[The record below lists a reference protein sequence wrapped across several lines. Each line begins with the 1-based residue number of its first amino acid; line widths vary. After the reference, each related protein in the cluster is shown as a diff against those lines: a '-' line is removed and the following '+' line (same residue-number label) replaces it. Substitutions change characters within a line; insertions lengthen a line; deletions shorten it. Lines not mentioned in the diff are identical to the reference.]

1 MPSRESIV
9 SFEEPPAPE
18 GADPYVNGAGPSPGI
33 AVVPPRAEWPGLFET
48 LAVRVR
54 AALGWRALAVEH
66 VGSTS
71 VPGLSAKPTIDIDLI
86 VADPDREED
95 YVPALEQQGF
105 VLRVREPWWFG
116 HRMLA
121 LQEPACHLHVFGPDS
136 PEPVKHRI
144 FRDCCAGI
152 PTIANATRPRSCA
165 PQPRRPP
172 RGNTPWSTTPARSP
186 SSGRSTTA
194 PSAPRG
200 SSAEP
205 FRPLVPLR

>member
-1 MPSRESIV
+1 MPSREQIV
-9 SFEEPPAPE
+9 SFEEPPVPE
-18 GADPYVNGAGPSPGI
+18 GVDPYVNGAGPSPGI
-33 AVVPPRAEWPGLFET
+33 AVVPPNAAWPEDFAALD
-48 LAVRVR
+48 RRIR

-95 YVPALEQQGF
+95 YIPALEQQGF

-121 LQEPACHLHVFGPDS
+121 VQEPACHLHVFGPDS

-144 FRDCCAGI
+144 FRDWL
-152 PTIANATRPRSCA
+152 
-165 PQPRRPP
+165 
-172 RGNTPWSTTPARSP
+172 RGNADDRE
-186 SSGRSTTA
+186 RYEA
-194 PSAPRG
+194 AKLRA
-200 SSAEP
+200 SAEATAAGEHSMDYNARKESVIREIYDRA
-205 FRPLVPLR
+205 FRAAGLIR

>member
-48 LAVRVR
+48 LAARIR
-54 AALGWRALAVEH
+54 AALGWRALSVEH

-144 FRDCCAGI
+144 FRDWL
-152 PTIANATRPRSCA
+152 
-165 PQPRRPP
+165 
-172 RGNTPWSTTPARSP
+172 RGKPDDRERYEAVKLR
-186 SSGRSTTA
+186 A
-194 PSAPRG
+194 
-200 SSAEP
+200 SAEATAAGEHSMEYNARKESVIREIYDRA
-205 FRPLVPLR
+205 FRAAGLIR

>member
-9 SFEEPPAPE
+9 SFEEPSAPE
-18 GADPYVNGAGPSPGI
+18 GADPYVDGAGPSPGI

-48 LAVRVR
+48 LAARIR
-54 AALGWRALAVEH
+54 AALGWRALTVEH

-144 FRDCCAGI
+144 FRDWL
-152 PTIANATRPRSCA
+152 
-165 PQPRRPP
+165 
-172 RGNTPWSTTPARSP
+172 RGNPDDRERYEAVKLR
-186 SSGRSTTA
+186 A
-194 PSAPRG
+194 
-200 SSAEP
+200 SAEATAAGEHSMEYNARKESVIREIYDRA
-205 FRPLVPLR
+205 FRAAGLLR

>member
-48 LAVRVR
+48 LAARIR
-54 AALGWRALAVEH
+54 AALGWRALTVEH

-86 VADPDREED
+86 VADPEREED

-144 FRDCCAGI
+144 FRDWL
-152 PTIANATRPRSCA
+152 
-165 PQPRRPP
+165 
-172 RGNTPWSTTPARSP
+172 RGNPDDRERYEAVKLR
-186 SSGRSTTA
+186 A
-194 PSAPRG
+194 
-200 SSAEP
+200 SAEATAAGEHSMEYNARKESAIREIYDRA
-205 FRPLVPLR
+205 FRAAGLLR

>member
-48 LAVRVR
+48 LAARIR
-54 AALGWRALAVEH
+54 SALGWRALTVEH

-71 VPGLSAKPTIDIDLI
+71 VQGLSAKPTIDIDLI

-144 FRDCCAGI
+144 FRDWL
-152 PTIANATRPRSCA
+152 
-165 PQPRRPP
+165 
-172 RGNTPWSTTPARSP
+172 RGNPDDRERYEAVKLR
-186 SSGRSTTA
+186 A
-194 PSAPRG
+194 
-200 SSAEP
+200 SAEATAAGEHSMEYNARKESVIREIYDRA
-205 FRPLVPLR
+205 FRAAGLLR